1 MKTWKKFAYSCVTL
15 VSAAALAACGSLTG
29 NKTASSSATTEDG
42 LTNILMYQI
51 GDAPKNIDVLL
62 ENANKII
69 EKEASAHLDIKYISW
84 GDIFNLI

>member
-1 MKTWKKFAYSCVTL
+1 MEKICLLLRDPCPLPFP
-15 VSAAALAACGSLTG
+15 ACGSLTG

-69 EKEASAHLDIKYISW
+69 EKKQAPI
-84 GDIFNLI
+84 

>member
-15 VSAAALAACGSLTG
+15 VSQLPATACGSLTG

-51 GDAPKNIDVLL
+51 GDAPKTSMFFW
-62 ENANKII
+62 KM
-69 EKEASAHLDIKYISW
+69 
-84 GDIFNLI
+84 LIRLSKKKQAPI

>member
-1 MKTWKKFAYSCVTL
+1 MEKFAYSCVTL
-15 VSAAALAACGSLTG
+15 ASAAALAACGSLTG
-29 NKTASSSATTEDG
+29 NKTASSSTTTEDG

-69 EKEASAHLDIKYISW
+69 EKKQGPI
-84 GDIFNLI
+84 